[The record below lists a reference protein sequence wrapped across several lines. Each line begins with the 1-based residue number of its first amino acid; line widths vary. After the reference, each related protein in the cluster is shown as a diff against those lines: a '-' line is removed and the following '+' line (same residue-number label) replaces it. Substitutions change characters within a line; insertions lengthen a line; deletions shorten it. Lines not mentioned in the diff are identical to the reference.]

1 MQSENTVTLS
11 AIIPISEQYDDL
23 RKLYLQY
30 AEVLAASNYSYELIF
45 VLDGVN
51 LAALE
56 ILKGLKSEFPQ
67 LEVITTNRKVGEA
80 TALAIGFER
89 AQGSTI
95 LTLAP
100 YLQVEPAAIHHVF
113 QKYGEG
119 DYDLVISRREPRIDS
134 VFNRLQ
140 SWVFHRLT
148 RILTKLRY
156 HDIGCRLRVMR
167 REVAEEVQL
176 YGDLHRFL
184 PFLAYQ
190 RGFRIA
196 EVPVRQSETDKKRSA
211 SQPGVCLKRLLDL
224 LTLFFLFKF
233 TKRPL
238 RFFGLLG
245 TGLFGAGGLIATVTV
260 ILQLLGHETIV
271 GRPFLIMGVLL
282 MVMGVQLFSIGL
294 LGEIIV
300 FTHAR
305 KIKDYT
311 VSKILE

>member
-1 MQSENTVTLS
+1 MQCENTVALS
-11 AIIPISEQYDDL
+11 VIIPISDRYDDL

-45 VLDGVN
+45 VLDGVDVE
-51 LAALE
+51 ALE
-56 ILKGLKSEFPQ
+56 ILKELKSEFPH
-67 LEVITTNRKVGEA
+67 LEAITTNRKVGEA

-89 AQGSTI
+89 AQGSII

-100 YLQVEPAAIHHVF
+100 HLQVEPAEICRVLQEF
-113 QKYGEG
+113 GEG
-119 DYDLVISRREPRIDS
+119 EYDLVISRREPRIDS
-134 VFNRLQ
+134 VFYRLQ
-140 SWVFHRLT
+140 SWIFHRLT
-148 RILTKLRY
+148 RMLTKLPY
-156 HDIGCRLRVMR
+156 HDVGCRLRVMK
-167 REVAEEVQL
+167 REVTEEIRL

-184 PFLAYQ
+184 PFMAYQ
-190 RGFRIA
+190 RGFRVG
-196 EVPVRQSETDKKRSA
+196 EVPVRQSETDKKRIVSH
-211 SQPGVCLKRLLDL
+211 PGVCLKRMLDL

-238 RFFGLLG
+238 RFFGLFG
-245 TGLFGAGGLIATVTV
+245 SGLFGAGGLITAVTV
-260 ILQLLGHETIV
+260 VLQLLGHETLV

-305 KIKDYT
+305 KSKDYT
-311 VSKILE
+311 VSRILE

>member
-1 MQSENTVTLS
+1 MQSTNEVMLS
-11 AIIPISEQYDDL
+11 VIIPISERHDDL

-30 AEVLAASNYSYELIF
+30 VEALAASNHSHELIF

-51 LAALE
+51 LAVLE
-56 ILKGLKSEFPQ
+56 ILKELKSEFPQ
-67 LEVITTNRKVGEA
+67 VEVITTNRRVGEA

-89 AQGSTI
+89 ALGSTI

-100 YLQVEPAAIHHVF
+100 FLQIEPTEINRVLQEF
-113 QKYGEG
+113 RDGE
-119 DYDLVISRREPRIDS
+119 YDLVISRREPRIDS
-134 VFNRLQ
+134 VLNRLQ

-167 REVAEEVQL
+167 RDVVEEVRL
-176 YGDLHRFL
+176 YGDLHQFL

-190 RGFRIA
+190 RGFRVA
-196 EVPVRQSETDKKRSA
+196 EVPVRQSETDKKWRA
-211 SQPGVCLKRLLDL
+211 GHPGTWLKRLLDL
-224 LTLFFLFKF
+224 FTLFFLFKF

-238 RFFGLLG
+238 RFFGLIG
-245 TGLFGAGGLIATVTV
+245 SGLIGAGGLIAVATVA
-260 ILQLLGHETIV
+260 LQLAGHEIIA
-271 GRPFLIMGVLL
+271 GRPFLILGMLL
-282 MVMGVQLFSIGL
+282 MVLGVQLFSIGL

-305 KIKDYT
+305 KSKDYT
-311 VSKILE
+311 VSRILE

>member
-1 MQSENTVTLS
+1 MQSENAVSLS
-11 AIIPISEQYDDL
+11 VIIPISERCDDL
-23 RKLYLQY
+23 RKLYLQH
-30 AEVLAASNYSYELIF
+30 AEALAASNYSYEFIF

-51 LAALE
+51 SAALE
-56 ILKGLKSEFPQ
+56 ISKELKSEFPQ
-67 LEVITTNRKVGEA
+67 LKVVTTNRRVGEA
-80 TALAIGFER
+80 TALAIGFEY

-100 YLQVEPAAIHHVF
+100 HLQVEPAEISRVF
-113 QKYGEG
+113 QEFNGEE
-119 DYDLVISRREPRIDS
+119 YDLIISRREPRIDS
-134 VFNRLQ
+134 ILNRIQ

-148 RILTKLRY
+148 RMLTKLPY
-156 HDIGCRLRVMR
+156 HDVGCRLRIMK
-167 REVAEEVQL
+167 REVMEEVRL

-190 RGFRIA
+190 RGFSVV
-196 EVPVRQSETDKKRSA
+196 EVSVRQSGTDKKHRA
-211 SQPGVCLKRLLDL
+211 NRLGVCLKGALDL

-245 TGLFGAGGLIATVTV
+245 SGLFGAGGLIAAVSV
-260 ILQLLGHETIV
+260 ALQILGHETLV
-271 GRPFLIMGVLL
+271 GRPLLVLGVLL

-305 KIKDYT
+305 RIKDYS

>member
-1 MQSENTVTLS
+1 MQSTNEVTLS
-11 AIIPISEQYDDL
+11 VIIPISERHDDL
-23 RKLYLQY
+23 RKLYLLY
-30 AEVLAASNYSYELIF
+30 VEALAASNYSHELIF

-51 LAALE
+51 LAVLE
-56 ILKGLKSEFPQ
+56 ILKELKSEFPQ
-67 LEVITTNRKVGEA
+67 VEVITTNRRVGEA

-89 AQGSTI
+89 ALGSTV

-100 YLQVEPAAIHHVF
+100 FLQIEPTEISRVLQEF
-113 QKYGEG
+113 RDGE
-119 DYDLVISRREPRIDS
+119 YDLVISRREPRIDS
-134 VFNRLQ
+134 VLNRLQ

-167 REVAEEVQL
+167 REVVEEVRL

-190 RGFRIA
+190 RGFRVGEI
-196 EVPVRQSETDKKRSA
+196 PVRQSETDKKRRA
-211 SQPGVCLKRLLDL
+211 GHPGTWLKRLLDL
-224 LTLFFLFKF
+224 FTLFFLFKF

-238 RFFGLLG
+238 RFFGLIG
-245 TGLFGAGGLIATVTV
+245 SGLIGAGGLIAVVTV
-260 ILQLLGHETIV
+260 ALQLAGHETIA
-271 GRPFLIMGVLL
+271 GRPFLILGMLLIVL
-282 MVMGVQLFSIGL
+282 GVQLFSIGL

-305 KIKDYT
+305 KSKDYT
-311 VSKILE
+311 VSRILE